1 MLDLKKIVNNKIQ
14 VEEALSKRM
23 GNISLDNIIVLDEKR
38 RCYIFELQKLQQI
51 RNKVSKEISIL
62 KHNGSDTSELILQMK
77 NIRVHI

>member
-51 RNKVSKEISIL
+51 RKLIKRCRTIL
-62 KHNGSDTSELILQMK
+62 TSMLAM
-77 NIRVHI
+77 